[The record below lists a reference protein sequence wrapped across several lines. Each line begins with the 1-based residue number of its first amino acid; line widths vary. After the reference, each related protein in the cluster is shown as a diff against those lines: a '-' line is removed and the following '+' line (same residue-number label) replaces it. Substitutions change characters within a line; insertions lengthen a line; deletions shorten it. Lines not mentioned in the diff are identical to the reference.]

1 MTLKHKN
8 SSKWVKRQYKLGLAN
23 RYEGSRAAI
32 AEQLHQHAILTRKMN
47 SMKDSSSSD
56 EISDGD
62 ESDEDLASSDLNNKA
77 KLLAKAKEKTLKV
90 IEDVDEEPKSG
101 VLSLPFMVT

>member
-1 MTLKHKN
+1 
-8 SSKWVKRQYKLGLAN
+8 
-23 RYEGSRAAI
+23 
-32 AEQLHQHAILTRKMN
+32 
-47 SMKDSSSSD
+47 MKDGSSSD